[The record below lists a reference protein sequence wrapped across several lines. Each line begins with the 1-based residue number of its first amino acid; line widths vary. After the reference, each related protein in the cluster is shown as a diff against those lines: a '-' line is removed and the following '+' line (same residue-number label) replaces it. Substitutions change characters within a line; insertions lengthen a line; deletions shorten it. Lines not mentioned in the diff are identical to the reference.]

1 MPGVDLKTEFTGE
14 FGSFN
19 KRLENVAMIW
29 KSVCVGS
36 CIELN
41 TISPQLRGA
50 LDLFIIRIHKQTDP
64 DIRSLKFIDND
75 PQSVGI
81 TRQIPSMVRS
91 KLRRTIRHQCCLVRI
106 NLLNQFDETRI
117 AVFLPTS
124 VWIAFDIEF
133 NITIFFPGEQISQRQ
148 HIIRTNVTHIG
159 SGVNGNTL
167 GASGNGS
174 FCRIDN
180 TGDRGIS

>member
-1 MPGVDLKTEFTGE
+1 MPGIDLKTELTGE

-19 KRLENVAMIW
+19 KRLENVAVIW

-36 CIELN
+36 CVELN
-41 TISPQLRGA
+41 TISPQLCGV
-50 LDLFIIRIHKQTDP
+50 LDLFIIRIHKKTDP
-64 DIRSLKFIDND
+64 DIRLLKFIDND
-75 PQSVGI
+75 SQSVGL
-81 TRQIPSMVRS
+81 TGQIPSMVRS
-91 KLRRTIRHQCCLVRI
+91 KLHRIIRHQCRLLRI

-117 AVFLPTS
+117 AVFLRTS
-124 VWIAFDIEF
+124 VWIAFNIEF
-133 NITIFFPGEQISQRQ
+133 NIAIFFPGEQISQRQ
-148 HIIRTNVTHIG
+148 HVVRANVTHIG

-180 TGDRGIS
+180 TGNRGIP